1 MDPVCRVSK
10 PPVLVATEQRMSNK
24 NILGRIAL
32 ALLLMTTLSLALAC
46 GSGSRSAAPPPAVDA
61 TPGTAPAGMTGPDA
75 EKRIDAIVSKMSL
88 EEKVDY
94 VGGTDWFFVRAVPR
108 LGVPALRMAD
118 GPFGVRG
125 TSPSTAMAAG
135 IALAS
140 TWNPTLAETV
150 GLEIGRDARARG
162 IHFLLGPGVNIY
174 RAPMNGRNF
183 EYFGEDPLL
192 AGRIAVGYIN
202 GMQRQGVSAT
212 VKHFL
217 ANNSEFDRNRTDSV
231 LDERTMREIY
241 LPAFEAAV
249 KEAKVGALMTSYN
262 LINGVHASQNG
273 PMITDVVKKDW
284 GFDGVVMS
292 DWKATY
298 DGVGAANAGL
308 DLEMPSGVAMNRAS
322 LLPAVKSGIVS
333 ASTIDDK
340 VRRILRAAA
349 RFGWLDREQADLAI
363 PTLNPRGD
371 AVALEAARQ
380 GMVLLKNEGQ
390 ILPLD
395 RTRLKTVAVI
405 GPLAHPGVPV
415 GGGSAGVQPY
425 RTVSQLEGIAAALGP
440 NVTVLHHRGLPT
452 FAELANRTNF
462 TTEQNGGRAGVVV
475 EVFGTLALE
484 GRPAATRVEERINLV
499 GPYVPPGPS
508 TDPTG
513 AFSSARWTG
522 WFTPTDSTPHRF
534 FLFDFRGEAGCRAMV
549 DGKAVLDNWEVPKA
563 QLTETTMT
571 FTPGPHKVVLECSR
585 RVIPGS
591 TGVFV
596 RLGIVPEQSIV
607 EPAALAIAA
616 KADVVVAALGYDAQ
630 VESESG
636 DRPFALPGGQD
647 LLVKGLVGANKR
659 TIVAITSGGGVDMA
673 GWLDSVPAVV
683 MSWFSG
689 QQGGTALGQLLA
701 GDANFSGRLPITIEK
716 SWADNP
722 NHDSYYPA
730 PGTKKVPYSNGVFVG
745 YRGYERDKVAPL
757 FPFGYGLSYTT
768 FSFGKP
774 VVTPK
779 AGTTGPVYT
788 VSFDVT
794 NTGSRAGAAVAQVYV
809 APIQPKVPR
818 PPKEL
823 KAFARVELKP
833 GEVRRVT
840 VELDARAFSYWD
852 TSGRQWRA
860 DAGDYR
866 ILVGSSTADTP
877 VDATITLK

>member
-1 MDPVCRVSK
+1 MSNKSVRSRV
-10 PPVLVATEQRMSNK
+10 VLVALLAPVVLLAQSCGPGQRLEAPTSTD
-24 NILGRIAL
+24 IS
-32 ALLLMTTLSLALAC
+32 T
-46 GSGSRSAAPPPAVDA
+46 AAPAVVPPA
-61 TPGTAPAGMTGPDA
+61 GPEA
-75 EKRIDAIVSKMSL
+75 EKRIEAIVSKMSL
-88 EEKVDY
+88 DEKIDY
-94 VGGTDWFFVRAVPR
+94 IGGTDWFFIRAVPR
-108 LGVPALRMAD
+108 LGVPSFRMAD
-118 GPFGVRG
+118 GPFGVRLA
-125 TSPSTAMAAG
+125 SPSTAMAAG
-135 IALAS
+135 IALAA
-140 TWNPTLAETV
+140 TWNPSLAQRV
-150 GLEIGRDARARG
+150 GVELGRDSRARG
-162 IHFLLGPGVNIY
+162 IHFLLAPGVNIY

-183 EYFGEDPLL
+183 EYLGEDPLL
-192 AGRIAVGYIN
+192 AARIAVGYIN
-202 GMQRQGVSAT
+202 GVQSQGVSAT

-217 ANNSEFDRNRTDSV
+217 ANNSEFDRNRTDSL

-262 LINGVHASQNG
+262 LVNGVHASQNG
-273 PMITDVVKKDW
+273 PMIDVVKKDW

-298 DGVGAANAGL
+298 DGVGAANAGQ
-308 DLEMPSGVAMNRAS
+308 DLEMPSAVFMNRAV
-322 LLPAVKSGIVS
+322 LLPAIKSGVVS
-333 ASTIDDK
+333 EATIDDK

-349 RFGWLDREQADLAI
+349 RFGWLDREQADVSI
-363 PTLNPRGD
+363 PSLNPQGG

-380 GMVLLKNEGQ
+380 GMVLLKNDGQ
-390 ILPLD
+390 TLPLD
-395 RTRLKTVAVI
+395 KSRLKTVAVI

-440 NVTVLHHRGLPT
+440 DVKVLHHRGLPT

-462 TTEQNGGRAGVVV
+462 TTERDGGRAGVVV
-475 EVFGTLALE
+475 EVFDNLTLE
-484 GRPAATRVEERINLV
+484 GRPFGSRVEEHINLV

-508 TDPTG
+508 TNPTG

-522 WFTPTDSTPHRF
+522 WFTPADSTPHRF
-534 FLFDFRGEAGCRAMV
+534 FLFDFRGEGGCRAMM
-549 DGKAVLDNWEVPKA
+549 DGKTVLDNWEVAKS

-596 RLGIVPEQSIV
+596 RLGIVPEQAIV

-647 LLVKGLVGANKR
+647 LLIKGLVGANKK
-659 TIVAITSGGGVDMA
+659 TIVTITSGGGVDMA
-673 GWLDSVPAVV
+673 GWIDTVPAVV
-683 MSWFSG
+683 MSWFAG
-689 QQGGTALGQLLA
+689 EQGGTALGQLLS

-716 SWADNP
+716 AWADNP
-722 NHDSYYPA
+722 NRDSYYPA
-730 PGTKKVPYSNGVFVG
+730 PGTKKVSYANGIFVG
-745 YRGYERDKVAPL
+745 YRGYEQNKTVPL
-757 FPFGYGLSYTT
+757 FPFGHGLSYTT
-768 FSFGKP
+768 FRFASP

-779 AGTTGPVYT
+779 AGATGPAYT
-788 VSFDVT
+788 VAFDVT
-794 NTGSRAGAAVAQVYV
+794 NTGQRAGAAVAQVYV
-809 APIQPKVPR
+809 APVQPGVSR

-823 KAFARVELKP
+823 KGFARVELKA
-833 GEVRRVT
+833 GETRRAI

-852 TSGRQWRA
+852 TASRQWRA
-860 DAGDYR
+860 DAGVYR

-877 VDATITLK
+877 VEATITLK

>member
-1 MDPVCRVSK
+1 
-10 PPVLVATEQRMSNK
+10 MS
-24 NILGRIAL
+24 
-32 ALLLMTTLSLALAC
+32 TC
-46 GSGSRSAAPPPAVDA
+46 
-61 TPGTAPAGMTGPDA
+61 
-75 EKRIDAIVSKMSL
+75 
-88 EEKVDY
+88 
-94 VGGTDWFFVRAVPR
+94 
-108 LGVPALRMAD
+108 
-118 GPFGVRG
+118 
-125 TSPSTAMAAG
+125 
-135 IALAS
+135 
-140 TWNPTLAETV
+140 LAER
-150 GLEIGRDARARG
+150 LRS
-162 IHFLLGPGVNIY
+162 
-174 RAPMNGRNF
+174 
-183 EYFGEDPLL
+183 
-192 AGRIAVGYIN
+192 IA
-202 GMQRQGVSAT
+202 
-212 VKHFL
+212 
-217 ANNSEFDRNRTDSV
+217 
-231 LDERTMREIY
+231 
-241 LPAFEAAV
+241 
-249 KEAKVGALMTSYN
+249 
-262 LINGVHASQNG
+262 
-273 PMITDVVKKDW
+273 DVVKKEW

-292 DWKATY
+292 DWKSTY

-322 LLPAVKSGIVS
+322 LLPAVKSGVVS
-333 ASTIDDK
+333 AATIDDK
-340 VRRILRAAA
+340 VRRILRMAA

-475 EVFGTLALE
+475 EVFGNLALE

-508 TDPTG
+508 TDPKG

-549 DGKAVLDNWEVPKA
+549 DGKPVLDNWEVPKA

-585 RVIPGS
+585 RVIPGL

-607 EPAALAIAA
+607 ELAALAIAA

-647 LLVKGLVGANKR
+647 LLIKGLVGANKR

-689 QQGGTALGQLLA
+689 QQGGTALGQLLT

-757 FPFGYGLSYTT
+757 FPFGVRPLLHDVLVRQGRGDAEGRGDGTRLHRVVRRDEHRGTGRRGGCTGVRGSDPAEAAETAEGTQGVRASGAQARRSAAGDGRTRRTGVLGLGHLQPPMAGRRRGLPHPCRILDGRHTRRRDDHAEVERRLSIQRYEKAR
-768 FSFGKP
+768 GAQLP
-774 VVTPK
+774 VGDERLFRRGALGGA
-779 AGTTGPVYT
+779 AGRSRRRSRARSPTA
-788 VSFDVT
+788 
-794 NTGSRAGAAVAQVYV
+794 TGSIACHWRA
-809 APIQPKVPR
+809 IR
-818 PPKEL
+818 L
-823 KAFARVELKP
+823 RVEIAF
-833 GEVRRVT
+833 RR
-840 VELDARAFSYWD
+840 S
-852 TSGRQWRA
+852 
-860 DAGDYR
+860 
-866 ILVGSSTADTP
+866 
-877 VDATITLK
+877 